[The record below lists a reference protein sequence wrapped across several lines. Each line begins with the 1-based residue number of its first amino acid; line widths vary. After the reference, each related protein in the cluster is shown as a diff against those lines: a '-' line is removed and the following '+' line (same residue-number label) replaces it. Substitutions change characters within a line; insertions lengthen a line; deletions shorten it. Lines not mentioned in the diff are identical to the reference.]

1 MKNISILG
9 ATGSIGQN
17 TLDLISSEKNKF
29 KVVGLTGS
37 NNIDLLAKNAIKF
50 KAEVVATA
58 NDSKFHDL
66 KEMLSGHKI
75 EVCAGK
81 NGVLEVASQQADWV
95 MSSIV
100 GSAGLLPGLKA
111 LEAGANLALANKE
124 SMVAAGP
131 IMKRASEAKG
141 VKLINSMVWF
151 LSFSHRDLSVGDF
164 SEKAQKFFVKIMTK
178 SNSISIPFE

>member
-1 MKNISILG
+1 MKKISILG
-9 ATGSIGQN
+9 ATGSIGCN
-17 TLDLISSEKNKF
+17 TLDLVSRNLGEF
-29 KVVGLTGS
+29 KVVGLTGA
-37 NNIDLLAKNAIKF
+37 NNIELLADSAIKF
-50 KAEVVATA
+50 NADVVATA

-75 EVCAGK
+75 EVCAGI
-81 NGVLEVASQQADWV
+81 NGVLEVASRKVDWV

-131 IMKRASEAKG
+131 VSYTHLTLPTILL
-141 VKLINSMVWF
+141 V
-151 LSFSHRDLSVGDF
+151 
-164 SEKAQKFFVKIMTK
+164 
-178 SNSISIPFE
+178 

>member
-17 TLDLISSEKNKF
+17 TLDLISSEKSKF

-50 KAEVVATA
+50 NAEVVATA

-81 NGVLEVASQQADWV
+81 NGVLEVAS
-95 MSSIV
+95 
-100 GSAGLLPGLKA
+100 
-111 LEAGANLALANKE
+111 
-124 SMVAAGP
+124 
-131 IMKRASEAKG
+131 
-141 VKLINSMVWF
+141 
-151 LSFSHRDLSVGDF
+151 
-164 SEKAQKFFVKIMTK
+164 
-178 SNSISIPFE
+178 